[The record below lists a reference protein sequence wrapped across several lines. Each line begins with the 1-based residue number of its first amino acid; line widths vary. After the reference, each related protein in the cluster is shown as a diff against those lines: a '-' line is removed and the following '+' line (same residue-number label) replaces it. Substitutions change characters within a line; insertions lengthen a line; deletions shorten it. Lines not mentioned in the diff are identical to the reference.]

1 MDKNTCRARS
11 RRDGIGWLILIPRR
25 MSGERNGGIV
35 MKGRAEEGRENEGR
49 RSALCSKLVGLGS
62 TD

>member
-1 MDKNTCRARS
+1 MPRS
-11 RRDGIGWLILIPRR
+11 LETRWNRLANPDFRR

>member
-1 MDKNTCRARS
+1 MPRS
-11 RRDGIGWLILIPRR
+11 LETRWNRLANPDFRR

-35 MKGRAEEGRENEGR
+35 MKGRAEEGRENEG
-49 RSALCSKLVGLGS
+49 SALCSKLVGLGS